1 MTETSS
7 AMRRGALVLTAGAMV
22 AGCATRPGARPTAM
36 GGALA
41 SLVLVAALSGAP
53 SSAEA
58 QGPCAGAKTACVV
71 SASPSSGSLVPPGPT
86 ILRVEFDR
94 PMRQDSY
101 SITNAPGGAPP
112 PVAGPPR
119 FSADGRTFELPLS
132 LQPDL
137 TYALSVNSETHRN
150 FRGLDG
156 TTAAPHGIVFR
167 TDRSKAVQLSED
179 RRGAAGTAI
188 RTLSDGA
195 VQPVPE
201 AGLRAG
207 P

>member
-1 MTETSS
+1 MIATLDVT
-7 AMRRGALVLTAGAMV
+7 RRGALVFNVGAMV
-22 AGCATRPGARPTAM
+22 ARYATRPPAPRTKPAAVGR
-36 GGALA
+36 ALA

-53 SSAEA
+53 SSARA
-58 QGPCAGAKTACVV
+58 QGLCAGAKTACVV
-71 SASPSSGSLVPPGPT
+71 STSPSSGALVPPGPT
-86 ILRVEFDR
+86 VLRVEFDR

-119 FSADGRTFELPLS
+119 FSADGRTFEILLS
-132 LQPDL
+132 LQPDV

-156 TTAAPHGIVFR
+156 TTAAAYSLTFR
-167 TDRSKAVQLSED
+167 TDQVKAVQ
-179 RRGAAGTAI
+179 A
-188 RTLSDGA
+188 RT
-195 VQPVPE
+195 
-201 AGLRAG
+201 G